1 MATPVAAKVSVAPT
15 SSRWVTVP
23 AIVLTA
29 IGVLGTWID
38 FFAMFVISGHGPS
51 GGCGG
56 LIGIL
61 LLVLLVIVILLGFI
75 AVLALSGALL
85 LRFRPGL
92 GPPLLIAANLLVMG
106 FDGFWR
112 PINAGQLAWGLSLVA
127 LATVPA
133 LAIVLM
139 LWPLLTRGRVW
150 VRVLEVAV
158 LGLLA
163 WPMLWLYAYGMSDE
177 ISLALQQPVPVAVA
191 SSTCGGGGG

>member
-1 MATPVAAKVSVAPT
+1 MATPVATKVSVAPT
-15 SSRWVTVP
+15 WSRWITVP
-23 AIVLTA
+23 SVVLTA

-38 FFAMFVISGHGPS
+38 FSAMAVIHGFS

-75 AVLALSGALL
+75 AILALSGALL
-85 LRFRPGL
+85 MRFRAAL

-106 FDGFWR
+106 FDGWWM
-112 PINAGQLAWGLSLVA
+112 PIKAGQLAWGVSLVA

-133 LAIVLM
+133 VAIVLM

-150 VRVLEVAV
+150 VRVLEVAA

-163 WPMLWLYAYGMSDE
+163 WPMLWLYTYGISDE
-177 ISLALQQPVPVAVA
+177 VSLALQQAAPVAAA
-191 SSTCGGGGG
+191 SGTCGGGGGG

>member
-1 MATPVAAKVSVAPT
+1 MAARVATQISVAPAR
-15 SSRWVTVP
+15 SRWVTAP

-38 FFAMFVISGHGPS
+38 FFAMFVISGHGLS

-61 LLVLLVIVILLGFI
+61 LLVLLVIVIVLGFI
-75 AVLALSGALL
+75 AILALSGALL
-85 LRFRPGL
+85 MRFRPAL
-92 GPPLLIAANLLVMG
+92 GPPLLIGANLLVMG
-106 FDGFWR
+106 FDGWWR
-112 PINAGQLAWGLSLVA
+112 PINAGQLVWGLSLAA

-139 LWPLLTRGRVW
+139 LWPLLTRGRLR
-150 VRVLEVAV
+150 VRLIELGV

-163 WPMLWLYAYGMSDE
+163 WPMLWLYIYGMSDE
-177 ISLALQQPVPVAVA
+177 ISLALQPPVPVAAA
-191 SSTCGGGGG
+191 SSMCGGGA